1 MIKVDVIIPAAGVGK
16 RMQSVVPKQYLDI
29 DGMTILDRTI
39 DKFIS
44 LEFINKVIVALSPN
58 DDYFRDSKFLNNPKL
73 HVVLGGKE
81 RCDSVYNGILA
92 ATSEYVLVH
101 DAARPCVLTSDIQL
115 LVDKCSND
123 NGGLLVSRIPDT
135 IKKANEHNE
144 VISTIPRDNV
154 YRALT
159 PQYFKKDL
167 LRKAYEKSVNDG
179 FVMTDESSAM
189 EYLGYKP
196 QAVVGSS
203 TNIKITEPNDLE
215 LAKIFLQLE
224 K

>member
-73 HVVLGGKE
+73 LVVLGGKE

-135 IKKANEHNE
+135 IKKANEYNE

-196 QAVVGSS
+196 QAIVGSS

>member
-73 HVVLGGKE
+73 LVVLGGKE

-167 LRKAYEKSVNDG
+167 LRKAYERSVNDG

>member
-73 HVVLGGKE
+73 LVVLGGKE

-196 QAVVGSS
+196 QAIVGSS

>member
-1 MIKVDVIIPAAGVGK
+1 MIKIDVIIPAAGVGK

-73 HVVLGGKE
+73 LVVLGGKE

>member
-1 MIKVDVIIPAAGVGK
+1 MIIPAAGVGK

-73 HVVLGGKE
+73 LVVLGGKE

>member
-1 MIKVDVIIPAAGVGK
+1 M
-16 RMQSVVPKQYLDI
+16 
-29 DGMTILDRTI
+29 
-39 DKFIS
+39 
-44 LEFINKVIVALSPN
+44 
-58 DDYFRDSKFLNNPKL
+58 
-73 HVVLGGKE
+73 
-81 RCDSVYNGILA
+81 
-92 ATSEYVLVH
+92 
-101 DAARPCVLTSDIQL
+101 
-115 LVDKCSND
+115 
-123 NGGLLVSRIPDT
+123 
-135 IKKANEHNE
+135 
-144 VISTIPRDNV
+144 

-196 QAVVGSS
+196 QAIVGSS

>member
-73 HVVLGGKE
+73 LVVLGGKE

-179 FVMTDESSAM
+179 FVMTDESSAL

>member
-44 LEFINKVIVALSPN
+44 LEFINKVIVALSTN

-73 HVVLGGKE
+73 LVVLGGKE

>member
-39 DKFIS
+39 NKFIT

-58 DDYFRDSKFLNNPKL
+58 DEYFRDSKFINNSKL
-73 HVVLGGKE
+73 LVVSGGKE

-101 DAARPCVLTSDIQL
+101 DAARPCVLSSDIQT
-115 LVDKCSND
+115 LVEKCTND

-144 VISTIPRDNV
+144 VISTISRDNV

-167 LRKAYEKSVNDG
+167 LRNAYEKSFNDG

-189 EYLGYKP
+189 EYIGYKP
-196 QAVVGSS
+196 QIVVGSS

-215 LAKIFLQLE
+215 LAKIFLKLE

>member
-1 MIKVDVIIPAAGVGK
+1 MIKIDVIIPAAGVGK

-73 HVVLGGKE
+73 LVVLGGKE
-81 RCDSVYNGILA
+81 RCDSVYNVILA

>member
-73 HVVLGGKE
+73 LVVFGGKE

>member
-73 HVVLGGKE
+73 LVVLGGKE

>member
-58 DDYFRDSKFLNNPKL
+58 DDYFWDSKFLNNPKL
-73 HVVLGGKE
+73 LVVLGGKE

>member
-1 MIKVDVIIPAAGVGK
+1 MIKVDVIIPASGVGK

-73 HVVLGGKE
+73 LVVLGGKE

>member
-58 DDYFRDSKFLNNPKL
+58 DDYFRDSKFINNPKL
-73 HVVLGGKE
+73 LVVLGGKE

>member
-1 MIKVDVIIPAAGVGK
+1 MIIPAAGVGK

-73 HVVLGGKE
+73 LVVLGGKE

-196 QAVVGSS
+196 QAIVGSS

>member
-73 HVVLGGKE
+73 LVVLGGKE

-167 LRKAYEKSVNDG
+167 LRNAYEKSVNDG

>member
-44 LEFINKVIVALSPN
+44 LEFINKVIVVLSSN

-73 HVVLGGKE
+73 LVVLGGKE

>member
-73 HVVLGGKE
+73 LVVLGGKE

-92 ATSEYVLVH
+92 TTSEYVLVH